1 MAKPKYKNGK
11 LIHTIG
17 EFENC
22 QSLWY
27 RVRFGGKYKTLHY
40 SFLQSWQY
48 VTLKRFIT
56 HGNVCVAEKIGEEGA
71 E

>member
-22 QSLWY
+22 ESLWY
-27 RVRFGGKYKTLHY
+27 RVRFGNKYKTIHY

-48 VTLKRFIT
+48 VTLKRFID
-56 HGNVCVAEKIGEEGA
+56 HGNVCIAEKIEEKDA

>member
-56 HGNVCVAEKIGEEGA
+56 HGNVCVAEKIEE
-71 E
+71 EVTE